1 MRLGNSKTQFGLRS
15 TFVIFVSANT
25 PRAIMM
31 YVLFVI
37 LTFAISAAIGWF
49 AIPRIVIIAKIK
61 RLFDEPNSRKVH
73 KGAIPRLGGLSF
85 FPAALFSFAF
95 VLGLRYYYGYDIA
108 LDLQVELLTEF
119 LFVMAGMLILYF
131 VGMAD
136 DLIGVG
142 YRNKFVAQIF
152 AGVCLV
158 FAGVT
163 VFDLQGLFGVH
174 RLPFTLDALLTIVIV
189 VLTVN
194 AFNLIDGVDGL
205 CSGLGTIILS
215 TLGILFIYYSLFVYA
230 MFAFGMVG
238 VLIAF
243 FQYNVLGTRLKVFM
257 GDTGSL
263 TLGYMIVFLGL
274 KFANL
279 ENTTYLN
286 TGLHSSLSILLGML
300 FVPVFDTC
308 RVFVSR
314 ISRGRSPFYPD
325 KNHVHHK
332 LLQLNRTHLQS
343 TGILLLMEIF
353 FILFNLALS
362 QLLSLGIN
370 WVLLID
376 ILLGVGVNVT
386 LNRLIARYGRALG
399 EHEVMQKP

>member
-1 MRLGNSKTQFGLRS
+1 
-15 TFVIFVSANT
+15 
-25 PRAIMM
+25 MM

-37 LTFAISAAIGWF
+37 LTFVISAAIGWF
-49 AIPRIVIIAKIK
+49 AIPRIVIIAKMK
-61 RLFDEPNSRKVH
+61 RLFDETNARKVH
-73 KGAIPRLGGLSF
+73 KGAVPRLGGLSF

-95 VLGLRYYYGYDIA
+95 VLGLRYYYGYDVA

-142 YRNKFVAQIF
+142 YRNKFVAQFF
-152 AGVCLV
+152 AGICLV

-163 VFDLQGLFGVH
+163 MFDLQGLFGVH
-174 RLPFTLDALLTIVIV
+174 RLPFALDAVLTVVAV

-205 CSGLGTIILS
+205 CSGLGTIILT
-215 TLGILFIYYSLFVYA
+215 TLGILFIYYQLFVYA

-263 TLGYMIVFLGL
+263 TLGYMIIFLGL
-274 KFANL
+274 KFINL
-279 ENTTYLN
+279 ENTTFISVGFNSTLA
-286 TGLHSSLSILLGML
+286 ILAGML
-300 FVPVFDTC
+300 FLPVFDTC

-314 ISRGRSPFYPD
+314 ISRGKSPFFPD
-325 KNHVHHK
+325 KSHVHHK
-332 LLQLNRTHLQS
+332 LLRLNRTHLQS
-343 TGILLLMEIF
+343 TGILLLIEIGF
-353 FILFNLALS
+353 VLLNFVLAEFLE
-362 QLLSLGIN
+362 LDIN
-370 WVLLID
+370 WVLLAD
-376 ILLGVGVNVT
+376 ILLGVGFNVV
-386 LNRLIARYGRALG
+386 LNKLIDRYGRELD

>member
-1 MRLGNSKTQFGLRS
+1 
-15 TFVIFVSANT
+15 
-25 PRAIMM
+25 MM

-73 KGAIPRLGGLSF
+73 KGAVPRLGGLSF

-152 AGVCLV
+152 AGICLV

-215 TLGILFIYYSLFVYA
+215 TLGILFIYYGLFVYA

-353 FILFNLALS
+353 FILFNVALS

>member
-1 MRLGNSKTQFGLRS
+1 
-15 TFVIFVSANT
+15 
-25 PRAIMM
+25 MM
-31 YVLFVI
+31 YVFFVI

-61 RLFDEPNSRKVH
+61 RLFDEPNARKVH

-95 VLGLRYYYGYDIA
+95 VLGLRYYYGYDIS

-163 VFDLQGLFGVH
+163 VFDLQGLFGVY
-174 RLPFTLDALLTIVIV
+174 RLPFAMDALLTIAAV

-205 CSGLGTIILS
+205 CSGLGTIILT
-215 TLGILFIYYSLFVYA
+215 TLGVLFIYYQLFVYA

-274 KFANL
+274 KFVNL
-279 ENTTYLN
+279 ENTTFIALGLN
-286 TGLHSSLSILLGML
+286 STLAILAGLL

-314 ISRGRSPFYPD
+314 ISRGKSPFFPD

-343 TGILLLMEIF
+343 TGILLLMEIG
-353 FILFNLALS
+353 FILMNFALAELAG
-362 QLLSLGIN
+362 LGIN
-370 WVLLID
+370 WILLID

-386 LNRLIARYGRALG
+386 LNRLIGRYGRELG
-399 EHEVMQKP
+399 EHEVIQKP

>member
-1 MRLGNSKTQFGLRS
+1 
-15 TFVIFVSANT
+15 
-25 PRAIMM
+25 MM

-95 VLGLRYYYGYDIA
+95 VLGLRYYYGYDIS

-163 VFDLQGLFGVH
+163 VFDLQGLFGVY
-174 RLPFTLDALLTIVIV
+174 RLPFAMDALLTIAAV

-205 CSGLGTIILS
+205 CSGLGTIILT
-215 TLGILFIYYSLFVYA
+215 TLGVLFIYYQLFVYA

-274 KFANL
+274 KFVNL
-279 ENTTYLN
+279 ENTTFIALGLN
-286 TGLHSSLSILLGML
+286 STLAILAGLL

-314 ISRGRSPFYPD
+314 ISRGKSPFFPD

-343 TGILLLMEIF
+343 TGILLLMEIG
-353 FILFNLALS
+353 FILMNFALAELAG
-362 QLLSLGIN
+362 LGIN
-370 WVLLID
+370 WILLID

-386 LNRLIARYGRALG
+386 LNRLIGRYGRELG
-399 EHEVMQKP
+399 EHEVIQKP

>member
-1 MRLGNSKTQFGLRS
+1 
-15 TFVIFVSANT
+15 
-25 PRAIMM
+25 MM
-31 YVLFVI
+31 YVFFVI

-95 VLGLRYYYGYDIA
+95 VLGLRYYYGYDIS

-152 AGVCLV
+152 AAVCLV

-163 VFDLQGLFGVH
+163 VFDLQGLFGVY
-174 RLPFTLDALLTIVIV
+174 RLPFAMDALLTIAVV

-205 CSGLGTIILS
+205 CSGLGTIILT
-215 TLGILFIYYSLFVYA
+215 TLGILFIYYQLFVYA

-274 KFANL
+274 KFVNL
-279 ENTTYLN
+279 ENTTFIASGLN
-286 TGLHSSLSILLGML
+286 STLAILAGLL

-314 ISRGRSPFYPD
+314 ISRGKSPFFPD

-343 TGILLLMEIF
+343 TGILLLMEAG
-353 FILFNLALS
+353 FILMNFALAELAG
-362 QLLSLGIN
+362 LGIN
-370 WVLLID
+370 WILLID

-386 LNRLIARYGRALG
+386 LNRLIGRYGRELG
-399 EHEVMQKP
+399 EHEVIQKP

>member
-1 MRLGNSKTQFGLRS
+1 MTY
-15 TFVIFVSANT
+15 I
-25 PRAIMM
+25 
-31 YVLFVI
+31 LFVI

-61 RLFDEPNSRKVH
+61 RLFDEHNARKVH

-95 VLGLRYYYGYDIA
+95 VLGLRYYYGYDISF
-108 LDLQVELLTEF
+108 DLQLELLTEF
-119 LFVMAGMLILYF
+119 LFVMSGMLILYF
-131 VGMAD
+131 VGMVD

-142 YRNKFVAQIF
+142 YRSKFIAQIF
-152 AGVCLV
+152 AAACLV
-158 FAGVT
+158 LAGVT
-163 VFDLQGLFGVH
+163 LFDLQGLFGIH
-174 RLPFTLDALLTIVIV
+174 RLPFLVDTLLTIIVV

-205 CSGLGTIILS
+205 CSGLGTIILA
-215 TLGILFIYYSLFVYA
+215 TLGTLFIYKELYVYA

-263 TLGYMIVFLGL
+263 SLGYMIIFLCL
-274 KFANL
+274 KFINL
-279 ENTTYLN
+279 ENTTFI
-286 TGLHSSLSILLGML
+286 TVGLHSTMAVVLGLLML
-300 FVPVFDTC
+300 PVFDTC

-314 ISRGRSPFYPD
+314 ISKGKSPFYPD
-325 KNHVHHK
+325 KNHIHHK

-343 TGILLLMEIF
+343 TGILLLMEAGYV
-353 FILFNLALS
+353 ILNAILAEICHIS
-362 QLLSLGIN
+362 IT
-370 WVLLID
+370 WILLID
-376 ILLGVGVNVT
+376 ILLGVAVNMT
-386 LNRLIARYGRALG
+386 LNKLIARYGRELA
-399 EHEVMQKP
+399 EHEVIQKP

>member
-1 MRLGNSKTQFGLRS
+1 
-15 TFVIFVSANT
+15 
-25 PRAIMM
+25 MM

-49 AIPRIVIIAKIK
+49 VIPRIVIIAKMK
-61 RLFDEPNSRKVH
+61 RLFDEHNSRKVH
-73 KGAIPRLGGLSF
+73 KGAVPRLGGLSF

-95 VLGLRYYYGYDIA
+95 VLGLRYYYGYDIS
-108 LDLQVELLTEF
+108 LDLQIELLTEF

-142 YRNKFVAQIF
+142 YRNKFVVQIF
-152 AGVCLV
+152 AAVCLV
-158 FAGVT
+158 LSGVT
-163 VFDLQGLFGVH
+163 VFDLQGLLGVH
-174 RLPFTLDALLTIVIV
+174 RLPFALDALLTVIVV

-205 CSGLGTIILS
+205 CSGLGTIILTS
-215 TLGILFIYYSLFVYA
+215 LGILFIYYQLFVYA

-263 TLGYMIVFLGL
+263 TLGYMIAFLGL
-274 KFANL
+274 KFMNL
-279 ENTTYLN
+279 ENTTFITLGVRS
-286 TGLHSSLSILLGML
+286 TMAIVAGLL

-314 ISRGRSPFYPD
+314 ISRGKSPFYPD

-343 TGILLLMEIF
+343 TGILLLMEIG
-353 FILFNLALS
+353 FILLNFSLAEFAG
-362 QLLSLGIN
+362 LGIN
-370 WVLLID
+370 WVLLTD
-376 ILLGVGVNVT
+376 IALGIGVNVT
-386 LNRLIARYGRALG
+386 LNRLIGRYGRELG

>member
-1 MRLGNSKTQFGLRS
+1 MTY
-15 TFVIFVSANT
+15 I
-25 PRAIMM
+25 
-31 YVLFVI
+31 LFVI

-61 RLFDEPNSRKVH
+61 RLFDEHNARKVH

-95 VLGLRYYYGYDIA
+95 VLGLRYYYGYDISF
-108 LDLQVELLTEF
+108 DLQLELLTEF
-119 LFVMAGMLILYF
+119 LFVMSGMLILYF
-131 VGMAD
+131 VGMVD

-142 YRNKFVAQIF
+142 YRSKFIAQIF
-152 AGVCLV
+152 AAACLV
-158 FAGVT
+158 LAGVT
-163 VFDLQGLFGVH
+163 LFDLQGLFGIH
-174 RLPFTLDALLTIVIV
+174 RLPFLVDTLLTIIVV

-205 CSGLGTIILS
+205 CSGLGTIILA
-215 TLGILFIYYSLFVYA
+215 TLGTLFIYKELYVYA

-263 TLGYMIVFLGL
+263 SLGYMIIFLCL
-274 KFANL
+274 KFINL
-279 ENTTYLN
+279 ENTTFI
-286 TGLHSSLSILLGML
+286 TVRLHSTMAVVLGLLML
-300 FVPVFDTC
+300 PVFDTC

-314 ISRGRSPFYPD
+314 ISKGKSPFYPD
-325 KNHVHHK
+325 KNHIHHK

-343 TGILLLMEIF
+343 TGILLLMEAGYV
-353 FILFNLALS
+353 ILNAILAEICHIS
-362 QLLSLGIN
+362 IT
-370 WVLLID
+370 WILLID
-376 ILLGVGVNVT
+376 ILLGVAVNMT
-386 LNRLIARYGRALG
+386 LNKLIARYGRELA
-399 EHEVMQKP
+399 EHEVIQKP

>member
-1 MRLGNSKTQFGLRS
+1 MTY
-15 TFVIFVSANT
+15 I
-25 PRAIMM
+25 
-31 YVLFVI
+31 LFVI

-61 RLFDEPNSRKVH
+61 RLFDEHNARKVH

-95 VLGLRYYYGYDIA
+95 VLGLRYYYGYDISF
-108 LDLQVELLTEF
+108 DLQLELLTEF
-119 LFVMAGMLILYF
+119 LFVMSGMLILYF
-131 VGMAD
+131 VGMVD

-142 YRNKFVAQIF
+142 YRSKFIAQIF
-152 AGVCLV
+152 AAVCLV
-158 FAGVT
+158 LAGVT
-163 VFDLQGLFGVH
+163 VFDFQGLFGVH
-174 RLPFTLDALLTIVIV
+174 RLPFLLDAFLTIVVV

-205 CSGLGTIILS
+205 CSGLGTIILT
-215 TLGILFIYYSLFVYA
+215 TLGGFFIYNQLYVYA

-263 TLGYMIVFLGL
+263 SLGYMIIFLCL
-274 KFANL
+274 KFINL
-279 ENTTYLN
+279 ENTTFITL
-286 TGLHSSLSILLGML
+286 GLHSTLAVVLGLLML
-300 FVPVFDTC
+300 PVFDTC

-314 ISRGRSPFYPD
+314 ISKGKSPFYPD
-325 KNHVHHK
+325 KNHIHHK

-343 TGILLLMEIF
+343 TGILLLMEAGYV
-353 FILFNLALS
+353 ILNVLLAELCHVA
-362 QLLSLGIN
+362 IT
-370 WVLLID
+370 WILLID

-386 LNRLIARYGRALG
+386 LNKLIVRYGRELA

>member
-1 MRLGNSKTQFGLRS
+1 
-15 TFVIFVSANT
+15 
-25 PRAIMM
+25 M

-37 LTFAISAAIGWF
+37 LTFVLSAAIGWF
-49 AIPRIVIIAKIK
+49 AIPRIVIIAKMK
-61 RLFDEPNSRKVH
+61 RLFDEPNARKVH
-73 KGAIPRLGGLSF
+73 KGAVPRLGGLSF

-95 VLGLRYYYGYDIA
+95 VLGLRYYYGYDVA
-108 LDLQVELLTEF
+108 LDLQSELLTEF

-152 AGVCLV
+152 AAGCLV
-158 FAGVT
+158 LAGVT
-163 VFDLQGLFGVH
+163 VFDLQGFLGVH
-174 RLPFTLDALLTIVIV
+174 RLPFGFDVVLTVVLV

-205 CSGLGTIILS
+205 CSGLGTIILT
-215 TLGILFIYYSLFVYA
+215 TLGIFFIYFHLYVYA

-263 TLGYMIVFLGL
+263 TLGYMICFLGL

-279 ENTTYLN
+279 ESTTYVA
-286 TGLHSSLSILLGML
+286 TDLHSTLAIVSGML

-343 TGILLLMEIF
+343 TGILLLMEVF
-353 FILFNLALS
+353 FILLNVALV
-362 QLLSLGIN
+362 QVAGVGIN
-370 WVLLID
+370 GVLLID
-376 ILLGVGVNVT
+376 ILLGVGINVT
-386 LNRLIARYGRALG
+386 LNRLIQRYGRTLG
-399 EHEVMQKP
+399 EHEVMRKP

>member
-1 MRLGNSKTQFGLRS
+1 M
-15 TFVIFVSANT
+15 I
-25 PRAIMM
+25 

-37 LTFAISAAIGWF
+37 LTFGISAAFGWL
-49 AIPRIVIIAKIK
+49 AIPRIVIFAKMK
-61 RLFDEPNSRKVH
+61 RLFDEPNKRKVH

-85 FPAALFSFAF
+85 FPAVLFSFAF
-95 VLGLRYYYGYDIA
+95 VLGLRYYYGYDVSIN
-108 LDLQVELLTEF
+108 LQIELLTEF
-119 LFVMAGMLILYF
+119 LFVVAGMLILYF
-131 VGMAD
+131 VGLAD

-142 YRNKFVAQIF
+142 YRNKFAAQIF
-152 AGVCLV
+152 AAICLV

-163 VFDLQGLFGVH
+163 VYDFQGLFGLH
-174 RLPFTLDALLTIVIV
+174 RLPFLPDALLTIVVV

-215 TLGILFIYYSLFVYA
+215 TLGIFFIYYELFVYA
-230 MFAFGMVG
+230 MFAFGMAG

-263 TLGYMIVFLGL
+263 TLGYMIIFLGL

-279 ENTTYLN
+279 GFATFQPV
-286 TGLHSSLSILLGML
+286 GLHAPLAILLGLL

-314 ISRGRSPFYPD
+314 ISRGKSPFYPD
-325 KNHVHHK
+325 QNHIHHK

-343 TGILLLMEIF
+343 TGILLLLEVF
-353 FILFNLALS
+353 FILFNFFLTEVCGLDF
-362 QLLSLGIN
+362 G
-370 WVLLID
+370 WVLLAD
-376 ILLGVGVNVT
+376 IVLGVGINLI
-386 LNRLIARYGRALG
+386 LNRLIDHYGRVLG
-399 EHEVMQKP
+399 ENEVIRKP

>member
-1 MRLGNSKTQFGLRS
+1 MTY
-15 TFVIFVSANT
+15 I
-25 PRAIMM
+25 
-31 YVLFVI
+31 LFVI

-61 RLFDEPNSRKVH
+61 RLFDEHNARKVH

-95 VLGLRYYYGYDIA
+95 VLGLRYYYGYDISF
-108 LDLQVELLTEF
+108 DLQLELLTEF
-119 LFVMAGMLILYF
+119 LFVMSGMLILYF
-131 VGMAD
+131 VGMVD

-142 YRNKFVAQIF
+142 YRSKFIAQIF
-152 AGVCLV
+152 AAACLV
-158 FAGVT
+158 LAGVT
-163 VFDLQGLFGVH
+163 LFDLQGLFGIH
-174 RLPFTLDALLTIVIV
+174 RLPFLVDTLLTIIVV

-205 CSGLGTIILS
+205 CSGLGTIILA
-215 TLGILFIYYSLFVYA
+215 TLGTLFIYKELYVYA

-263 TLGYMIVFLGL
+263 SLGYMIIFLCL
-274 KFANL
+274 KFINL
-279 ENTTYLN
+279 ENTTFI
-286 TGLHSSLSILLGML
+286 TVGLHSTMAVVLGLLML
-300 FVPVFDTC
+300 PVFDTC

-314 ISRGRSPFYPD
+314 ISKGKSPFYPD
-325 KNHVHHK
+325 KNHIHHK

-343 TGILLLMEIF
+343 TGILLLMEAGYV
-353 FILFNLALS
+353 ILNAILA
-362 QLLSLGIN
+362 GICHISIT
-370 WVLLID
+370 WILLID
-376 ILLGVGVNVT
+376 ILLGVAVNMT
-386 LNRLIARYGRALG
+386 LNKLIARYGRELA
-399 EHEVMQKP
+399 EHEVIQKP

>member
-1 MRLGNSKTQFGLRS
+1 
-15 TFVIFVSANT
+15 
-25 PRAIMM
+25 MM

-73 KGAIPRLGGLSF
+73 KGAVPRLGGLSF

-152 AGVCLV
+152 AGICLV

-174 RLPFTLDALLTIVIV
+174 RLPFTLDALLTIMVV

-215 TLGILFIYYSLFVYA
+215 TLGILFIYYGLFVYA

>member
-1 MRLGNSKTQFGLRS
+1 
-15 TFVIFVSANT
+15 
-25 PRAIMM
+25 MM

-49 AIPRIVIIAKIK
+49 VIPRIVIIAKMK
-61 RLFDEPNSRKVH
+61 RLFDEHNSRKVH
-73 KGAIPRLGGLSF
+73 KGAVPRLGGLSF

-108 LDLQVELLTEF
+108 LDLQIELLTEF

-142 YRNKFVAQIF
+142 YRNKFVVQIF
-152 AGVCLV
+152 AAACLV
-158 FAGVT
+158 LAGVT
-163 VFDLQGLFGVH
+163 VFDLQGLLGVH
-174 RLPFTLDALLTIVIV
+174 RLPFALDALLTIIVV

-205 CSGLGTIILS
+205 CSGLGTIILTS
-215 TLGILFIYYSLFVYA
+215 LGILFIYYQLFVYA

-263 TLGYMIVFLGL
+263 TLGYMIVFLSL
-274 KFANL
+274 KFMNL
-279 ENTTYLN
+279 ENTTFITLGIRS
-286 TGLHSSLSILLGML
+286 TMAIVAGLL
-300 FVPVFDTC
+300 FVPVFDTS

-314 ISRGRSPFYPD
+314 ISRGKSPFYPD

-343 TGILLLMEIF
+343 TGILLLMEIG
-353 FILFNLALS
+353 FILLNFSLAEFAG
-362 QLLSLGIN
+362 LGIN
-370 WVLLID
+370 WVLLTD
-376 ILLGVGVNVT
+376 IALGIGVNVT
-386 LNRLIARYGRALG
+386 LNRLIGRYGRELG

>member
-1 MRLGNSKTQFGLRS
+1 MLDGMDYLT
-15 TFVIFVSANT
+15 IFVSTNT

-61 RLFDEPNSRKVH
+61 RLFDKTSSRKVH

-85 FPAALFSFAF
+85 FPVALFSFAF

-108 LDLQVELLTEF
+108 LDLQIDLLTEF
-119 LFVMAGMLILYF
+119 LFVLAGMQILYF

-136 DLIGVG
+136 DLIEVG

-152 AGVCLV
+152 AAVCLV

-163 VFDLQGLFGVH
+163 VFDLQGIFGVH
-174 RLPFTLDALLTIVIV
+174 RLPFALDAVLTVILV

-215 TLGILFIYYSLFVYA
+215 TLGIFFICYGLYVYA

-279 ENTTYLN
+279 ENTTFIS
-286 TGLHSSLSILLGML
+286 TGLDSSMAILLGLL

-314 ISRGRSPFYPD
+314 ISRGKSPFFPD

-332 LLQLNRTHLQS
+332 LLRLNRTHLQS
-343 TGILLLMEIF
+343 TGILLLLEAF
-353 FILFNLALS
+353 FILFNVALTEG
-362 QLLSLGIN
+362 LGLDIT

-386 LNRLIARYGRALG
+386 LNRLIAHYGRDLE
-399 EHEVMQKP
+399 EHEVLQKP

>member
-1 MRLGNSKTQFGLRS
+1 
-15 TFVIFVSANT
+15 
-25 PRAIMM
+25 MM
-31 YVLFVI
+31 YVFFVI

-61 RLFDEPNSRKVH
+61 RLFDEPNARKVH

-95 VLGLRYYYGYDIA
+95 VLGLRYYYGYDIS

-163 VFDLQGLFGVH
+163 VFDLQGLCGVY
-174 RLPFTLDALLTIVIV
+174 RLPFAMDALLTIAAV

-205 CSGLGTIILS
+205 CSGLGTIILT
-215 TLGILFIYYSLFVYA
+215 TLGVLFIYYQLFVYA

-274 KFANL
+274 KFVNL
-279 ENTTYLN
+279 ENTTFIALGLN
-286 TGLHSSLSILLGML
+286 STLAILAGLL

-314 ISRGRSPFYPD
+314 ISRGKSPFFPD

-343 TGILLLMEIF
+343 TGILLLMEIG
-353 FILFNLALS
+353 FILMNFALAELAG
-362 QLLSLGIN
+362 LGIN
-370 WVLLID
+370 WILLID

-386 LNRLIARYGRALG
+386 LNRLIGRYGRELG
-399 EHEVMQKP
+399 EHEVIQKP

>member
-1 MRLGNSKTQFGLRS
+1 
-15 TFVIFVSANT
+15 
-25 PRAIMM
+25 MM

-37 LTFAISAAIGWF
+37 LTFVISAAIGWF
-49 AIPRIVIIAKIK
+49 AIPRIVIIAKMK
-61 RLFDEPNSRKVH
+61 RLFDETNARKVH
-73 KGAIPRLGGLSF
+73 KGAVPRLGGLSF

-95 VLGLRYYYGYDIA
+95 VLGLRYYYGYDVA

-142 YRNKFVAQIF
+142 YRNKFVAQFF
-152 AGVCLV
+152 AGICLV

-174 RLPFTLDALLTIVIV
+174 RLPFALDAVLTVVAV

-205 CSGLGTIILS
+205 CSGLGTIILT
-215 TLGILFIYYSLFVYA
+215 TLGILFIYYQLFVYA

-263 TLGYMIVFLGL
+263 TLGYMIIFLGL
-274 KFANL
+274 KFINL
-279 ENTTYLN
+279 ENTTFISVGFNSTLA
-286 TGLHSSLSILLGML
+286 ILAGML
-300 FVPVFDTC
+300 FLPVFDTC

-314 ISRGRSPFYPD
+314 ISRDRSPFFPD
-325 KNHVHHK
+325 KSHVHHK
-332 LLQLNRTHLQS
+332 LLRLNRTHLQS
-343 TGILLLMEIF
+343 TGILLLMEIGF
-353 FILFNLALS
+353 VLLNFVLAEF
-362 QLLSLGIN
+362 LGLDIN
-370 WVLLID
+370 WVLLAD
-376 ILLGVGVNVT
+376 ILLGVGFNVV
-386 LNRLIARYGRALG
+386 LNKLIDRYGRELD

>member
-1 MRLGNSKTQFGLRS
+1 MT
-15 TFVIFVSANT
+15 
-25 PRAIMM
+25 

-37 LTFAISAAIGWF
+37 LTFLISAAIGWF

-61 RLFDEPNSRKVH
+61 RLFDEHNARKVH

-95 VLGLRYYYGYDIA
+95 VLGLRYYYGYDISF
-108 LDLQVELLTEF
+108 DLQLELLTEF
-119 LFVMAGMLILYF
+119 LFVLSGMIILYF
-131 VGMAD
+131 VGMVD

-142 YRNKFVAQIF
+142 YRSKFVAQIF
-152 AGVCLV
+152 SAVCLV
-158 FAGVT
+158 LAGVSI
-163 VFDLQGLFGVH
+163 FDLQGLFGIH
-174 RLPFTLDALLTIVIV
+174 RLPFLLDVLLTVVGV

-205 CSGLGTIILS
+205 CSGLGTIILT
-215 TLGILFIYYSLFVYA
+215 TLGVLFIYNQLYVYA

-263 TLGYMIVFLGL
+263 TLGYMISFLAL
-274 KFANL
+274 KFMNL
-279 ENTTYLN
+279 ENTSFITLGIHS
-286 TGLHSSLSILLGML
+286 TMAVVIGLLML
-300 FVPVFDTC
+300 PVFDTC

-314 ISRGRSPFYPD
+314 ISKGKSPFFPD
-325 KNHVHHK
+325 KNHIHHK

-343 TGILLLMEIF
+343 TGILLMMEV
-353 FILFNLALS
+353 
-362 QLLSLGIN
+362 GY
-370 WVLLID
+370 VLLNFVMAELFQMTITAVLIID
-376 ILLGVGVNVT
+376 VLVGITINIT
-386 LNRLIARYGRALG
+386 LNKLIVRYGRELAD
-399 EHEVMQKP
+399 HEVIHKP

>member
-1 MRLGNSKTQFGLRS
+1 
-15 TFVIFVSANT
+15 
-25 PRAIMM
+25 MM

-215 TLGILFIYYSLFVYA
+215 TLGILFIYYGLFVYA

>member
-1 MRLGNSKTQFGLRS
+1 MT
-15 TFVIFVSANT
+15 
-25 PRAIMM
+25 

-37 LTFAISAAIGWF
+37 LTFLISAAIGWF

-61 RLFDEPNSRKVH
+61 RLFDEHNARKVH

-95 VLGLRYYYGYDIA
+95 VLGLRYYYGYDISF
-108 LDLQVELLTEF
+108 DLQLELLTKF
-119 LFVMAGMLILYF
+119 LFVLSGMIILYF
-131 VGMAD
+131 VGMVD

-142 YRNKFVAQIF
+142 YRSKFVAQIF
-152 AGVCLV
+152 SAVCLV
-158 FAGVT
+158 LAGVSI
-163 VFDLQGLFGVH
+163 FDLQGLFGVH
-174 RLPFTLDALLTIVIV
+174 RLPFLLDVLLTVVGV

-205 CSGLGTIILS
+205 CSGLGTIILT
-215 TLGILFIYYSLFVYA
+215 TLGVFFIYNQLYVYA

-263 TLGYMIVFLGL
+263 TLGYMISFLAL
-274 KFANL
+274 KFMNL
-279 ENTTYLN
+279 ENTSFITLGIHS
-286 TGLHSSLSILLGML
+286 TMAVVIGLLML
-300 FVPVFDTC
+300 PVFDTC

-314 ISRGRSPFYPD
+314 ISKGKSPFYPD
-325 KNHVHHK
+325 KNHIHHK

-343 TGILLLMEIF
+343 TGILLLMEV
-353 FILFNLALS
+353 
-362 QLLSLGIN
+362 GY
-370 WVLLID
+370 VLLNFVMAELFQMTITAVLIVD
-376 ILLGVGVNVT
+376 VLVGITINIT
-386 LNRLIARYGRALG
+386 LNKLIARYGRELAD
-399 EHEVMQKP
+399 HEVIHKP

>member
-1 MRLGNSKTQFGLRS
+1 
-15 TFVIFVSANT
+15 
-25 PRAIMM
+25 MM

-61 RLFDEPNSRKVH
+61 RLFDEPNARKVH
-73 KGAIPRLGGLSF
+73 QGAIPRLGGLSF

-95 VLGLRYYYGYDIA
+95 VLGLRYYYGFDIP
-108 LDLQVELLTEF
+108 LDMQIELLAEF

-142 YRNKFVAQIF
+142 YRNKFVAQFF

-158 FAGVT
+158 LAGGT
-163 VFDLQGLFGVH
+163 VFDLQGLFGIH
-174 RLPFTLDALLTIVIV
+174 RLPFALDALLTIIV
-189 VLTVN
+189 VILTVN

-205 CSGLGTIILS
+205 CSGLGTIILTS
-215 TLGILFIYYSLFVYA
+215 LGLFFIYYRLFVYA

-274 KFANL
+274 KFINI
-279 ENTTYLN
+279 ENATLITLGSDS
-286 TGLHSSLSILLGML
+286 TLALLIGLL

-314 ISRGRSPFYPD
+314 VSRGRSPFYPD

-332 LLQLNRTHLQS
+332 LLKLNCSHLQS
-343 TGILLLMEIF
+343 TGILLLLEVGF
-353 FILFNLALS
+353 VLLNFVLAELIG
-362 QLLSLGIN
+362 LGVT
-370 WVLLID
+370 WVLLVD
-376 ILLGVGVNVT
+376 VALGMGGNVM
-386 LNRLIARYGRALG
+386 LNGLIVRYGRALG
-399 EHEVMQKP
+399 EHEVIQKP

>member
-1 MRLGNSKTQFGLRS
+1 
-15 TFVIFVSANT
+15 
-25 PRAIMM
+25 MM

-49 AIPRIVIIAKIK
+49 AIPRIVIIAKMK
-61 RLFDEPNSRKVH
+61 RLFDEPNARKVH
-73 KGAIPRLGGLSF
+73 KGAVPRLGGLSF

-95 VLGLRYYYGYDIA
+95 VLGLRYYYGYDIS
-108 LDLQVELLTEF
+108 LDLQIELLTEF
-119 LFVMAGMLILYF
+119 LFVMAGMLTLYF

-163 VFDLQGLFGVH
+163 VFDLQGLLGVH
-174 RLPFTLDALLTIVIV
+174 RLPFALDAVLTVIAV

-205 CSGLGTIILS
+205 CSGLGTIILT
-215 TLGILFIYYSLFVYA
+215 TLGIFFIYYRLFVYA

-274 KFANL
+274 KFVNL
-279 ENTTYLN
+279 ENTTFITIGLN
-286 TGLHSSLSILLGML
+286 ATLAILAGLL

-314 ISRGRSPFYPD
+314 VSRGKSPFFPD

-343 TGILLLMEIF
+343 TGILLLLEMG
-353 FILFNLALS
+353 FILLNFCLAEFLG
-362 QLLSLGIN
+362 LGIN
-370 WVLLID
+370 WILLTD
-376 ILLGVGVNVT
+376 VLLGVGINVA
-386 LNRLIARYGRALG
+386 LNKLIGRYGRELA
-399 EHEVMQKP
+399 EHEVMHRP

>member
-1 MRLGNSKTQFGLRS
+1 
-15 TFVIFVSANT
+15 
-25 PRAIMM
+25 MM

-61 RLFDEPNSRKVH
+61 RLFDEPNARKVH
-73 KGAIPRLGGLSF
+73 QGAIPRLGGLSF

-95 VLGLRYYYGYDIA
+95 VLGLRYYYGFDIP
-108 LDLQVELLTEF
+108 LGMQIELLTEF
-119 LFVMAGMLILYF
+119 LFVVAGMLILYF

-142 YRNKFVAQIF
+142 YRNKFVAQFF

-158 FAGVT
+158 LAGGT
-163 VFDLQGLFGVH
+163 VFDLQGLFGIH
-174 RLPFTLDALLTIVIV
+174 RLPFVLDALLTV
-189 VLTVN
+189 VVAILTVN

-205 CSGLGTIILS
+205 CSGLGTIILTS
-215 TLGILFIYYSLFVYA
+215 LGLFFIYYRLFVYA

-274 KFANL
+274 KFINI
-279 ENTTYLN
+279 ENATLITLGVDS
-286 TGLHSSLSILLGML
+286 TLAILIGLL

-314 ISRGRSPFYPD
+314 VSKGRSPFFPD

-332 LLQLNRTHLQS
+332 LLQLNRSHLQS
-343 TGILLLMEIF
+343 TGILLLLEVGF
-353 FILFNLALS
+353 VLLNFVLAELFG
-362 QLLSLGIN
+362 LGVT
-370 WVLLID
+370 WVLLVD
-376 ILLGVGVNVT
+376 VALGMGGNVM
-386 LNRLIARYGRALG
+386 LNGLIVRYGRALG
-399 EHEVMQKP
+399 EHEVIQKP

>member
-1 MRLGNSKTQFGLRS
+1 
-15 TFVIFVSANT
+15 
-25 PRAIMM
+25 MM
-31 YVLFVI
+31 YVFFVI

-95 VLGLRYYYGYDIA
+95 VLGLRYYYGYDIS

-152 AGVCLV
+152 AAVCLV

-163 VFDLQGLFGVH
+163 VFDLQGLFGVY
-174 RLPFTLDALLTIVIV
+174 RLPFAMDALLTIAVV

-205 CSGLGTIILS
+205 CSGLGTIILT
-215 TLGILFIYYSLFVYA
+215 TLGILFIYYQLFVYA

-274 KFANL
+274 KFVNL
-279 ENTTYLN
+279 ENTTFIASGLN
-286 TGLHSSLSILLGML
+286 STLAILAGLL

-314 ISRGRSPFYPD
+314 ISRGKSPFFPD

-343 TGILLLMEIF
+343 TGILLLMETG
-353 FILFNLALS
+353 FILMNFALAELAG
-362 QLLSLGIN
+362 LGIN
-370 WVLLID
+370 WILLID

-386 LNRLIARYGRALG
+386 LNRLIGRYGRELG
-399 EHEVMQKP
+399 EHEVIQKP

>member
-1 MRLGNSKTQFGLRS
+1 
-15 TFVIFVSANT
+15 
-25 PRAIMM
+25 MM

-73 KGAIPRLGGLSF
+73 KGAVPRLGGLSF

-174 RLPFTLDALLTIVIV
+174 RLPFTLDALLTIVVV

-215 TLGILFIYYSLFVYA
+215 ALGILFIYYGLFVYA

-286 TGLHSSLSILLGML
+286 TGLHSSLSILLGLL

-362 QLLSLGIN
+362 QLCGLGIN

-376 ILLGVGVNVT
+376 IVLGVGVNVT

>member
-1 MRLGNSKTQFGLRS
+1 
-15 TFVIFVSANT
+15 
-25 PRAIMM
+25 MM
-31 YVLFVI
+31 YVFFVI

-61 RLFDEPNSRKVH
+61 RLFDEPNARKVH

-95 VLGLRYYYGYDIA
+95 VLGLRYYYGYDIS

-152 AGVCLV
+152 AAVCLV

-163 VFDLQGLFGVH
+163 VFDLQGLCGVY
-174 RLPFTLDALLTIVIV
+174 RLPFAMDALLTIAAV

-205 CSGLGTIILS
+205 CSGLGTIILT
-215 TLGILFIYYSLFVYA
+215 TLGVLFIYYQLFVYA

-274 KFANL
+274 KFVNL
-279 ENTTYLN
+279 ENTTFIALGLN
-286 TGLHSSLSILLGML
+286 STLAILAGLL

-314 ISRGRSPFYPD
+314 ISRGKSPFFPD

-343 TGILLLMEIF
+343 TGILLLMETG
-353 FILFNLALS
+353 FILMNFALAELAG
-362 QLLSLGIN
+362 LGIN
-370 WVLLID
+370 WILLID

-386 LNRLIARYGRALG
+386 LNRLIGRYGRELG

>member
-1 MRLGNSKTQFGLRS
+1 
-15 TFVIFVSANT
+15 
-25 PRAIMM
+25 MM
-31 YVLFVI
+31 YVFFVI

-95 VLGLRYYYGYDIA
+95 VLGLRYYYGYDIS

-163 VFDLQGLFGVH
+163 VFDLQGLCGIY
-174 RLPFTLDALLTIVIV
+174 RLPFAMDALLTIAAV

-205 CSGLGTIILS
+205 CSGLGTIILT
-215 TLGILFIYYSLFVYA
+215 TLGILFIYYQLFVYA

-274 KFANL
+274 KFVNL
-279 ENTTYLN
+279 ENTTFIALGLN
-286 TGLHSSLSILLGML
+286 STLAILAGLL

-314 ISRGRSPFYPD
+314 IARGKSPFFPD

-343 TGILLLMEIF
+343 TGILLLMEIV
-353 FILFNLALS
+353 FILMNFTLAELVGM
-362 QLLSLGIN
+362 GIS

-386 LNRLIARYGRALG
+386 LNRLIGRYGRELA
-399 EHEVMQKP
+399 EHEVIQKP